1 MSFRRFMREEI
12 KKADRRYME
21 EEGEQDFQT
30 NIAPLLQ
37 SETRSKNFKRYV
49 AVLCPALAIILI
61 GVFLLSFWNYEEKTF
76 GDGDIKTQ
84 IISLSDANKLCTNF
98 YFNNINATYIE
109 LNYNSKSN
117 EYLTLKVAE
126 INNSYKKIINIV
138 YSDISNYQ
146 PPEHFFNKT
155 ETEYL
160 GWPLI
165 YSVQKAVEEEAN
177 KFQVH
182 AELNTGAEKVYIE
195 YEQTTTDEECDFLD
209 FLAQTIIK
217 K

>member
-49 AVLCPALAIILI
+49 AVFCPALAIILI
-61 GVFLLSFWNYEEKTF
+61 GVFLLSFWNYKEKTF

-84 IISLSDANKLCTNF
+84 IISLSDANTLCTNF

-117 EYLTLKVAE
+117 EYLTLKIAE
-126 INNSYKKIINIV
+126 INNYYKKIINIV
-138 YSDISNYQ
+138 YSDNSNYQ

-155 ETEYL
+155 ETEYQ

-165 YSVQKAVEEEAN
+165 YSVQKAVEEAAN
-177 KFQVH
+177 KFQVR
-182 AELNTGAEKVYIE
+182 AELNTGAEKIYIE
-195 YEQTTTDEECDFLD
+195 YAQTTTDEECDFLD